1 MTNIHLKIRAALQHA
16 FQFLIL
22 IIGKIALQ
30 PFTRVYTSAV
40 NPKILKNQ
48 PYLIVSNHRGWIDP
62 FVVSCCLPARTVF
75 KITPVTY
82 MTKNIFYDSLLRPLL
97 WISGAYPARNPKNKH
112 SLYGVDGSV
121 RLLQNGFSVFIFPEG
136 TRIQWGRGEAHTGV
150 IRIHKAVPSVPIM
163 LCHIE
168 YNKGIKAW
176 LTGRRRVVKYGLV
189 EHPNYNDPERIMD
202 DVFAL

>member
-1 MTNIHLKIRAALQHA
+1 MTNNHLKIRAFLQHC

-22 IIGKIALQ
+22 IVGKIALQ

-40 NPKILKNQ
+40 NPKLLKNQ
-48 PYLIVSNHRGWIDP
+48 PYLIIANHRGWIDP
-62 FVVSCCLPARTVF
+62 FVISCCLPARTVF

-82 MTKNIFYDSLLRPLL
+82 MTKNIFYDSPLRPLL
-97 WISGAYPARNPKNKH
+97 WISGAYPARNPKGKH
-112 SLYGVDGSV
+112 SLFGVDGSV
-121 RLLQNGFSVFIFPEG
+121 QLLQNGFSVFIFPEG
-136 TRIQWGRGEAHTGV
+136 TRIKEGRGAAHSGV
-150 IRIHKAVPSVPIM
+150 VRIHKATPNVPVI

-176 LTGRRRVVKYGLV
+176 LTRRRRVVKYGVV
-189 EHPNYNDPERIMD
+189 EHPNYDNPERIMD